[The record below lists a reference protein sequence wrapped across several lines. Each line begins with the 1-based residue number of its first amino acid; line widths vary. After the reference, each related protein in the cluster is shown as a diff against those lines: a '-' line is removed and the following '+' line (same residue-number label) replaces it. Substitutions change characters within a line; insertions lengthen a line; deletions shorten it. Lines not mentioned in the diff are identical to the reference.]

1 MVESHT
7 RQRYSRN
14 HQRAMKYM
22 LVSLVLG
29 LLLIVTAIGWMVTA
43 FKLSSTKDEFL
54 SRQIPDRRELAST
67 DNLRSRVAALEQ
79 EVLTLQ
85 EEKASLVKNRIPD
98 LNPMV
103 FDATLP
109 IGQGYVKNIRFTQT
123 GTETDRKF
131 EYLAIL
137 QNDGERRITPDV
149 VIYLFDALGIQLGMA
164 RLASTDITL
173 ERTDDDLSAGE
184 SRSYFSQIAL
194 IRERDP
200 AYFYI
205 EVK

>member
-1 MVESHT
+1 
-7 RQRYSRN
+7 
-14 HQRAMKYM
+14 M
-22 LVSLVLG
+22 LISLVLG
-29 LLLIVTAIGWMVTA
+29 FLLIVTAIGWMVTA

-54 SRQIPDRRELAST
+54 SRQIPDRRELASA

-98 LNPMV
+98 LNPIV

-109 IGQGYVKNIRFTQT
+109 IGQGYVKNVRFTQT

-131 EYLAIL
+131 EYLAVL

>member
-1 MVESHT
+1 MENQS
-7 RQRYSRN
+7 RRRYSRN

-29 LLLIVTAIGWMVTA
+29 FLLIVTAIGWMVTA
-43 FKLSSTKDEFL
+43 FKLSSTREEFF
-54 SRQIPDRRELAST
+54 SRQIPDRREVASAEH
-67 DNLRSRVAALEQ
+67 LRSRVAALEQ
-79 EVLTLQ
+79 EVLTLR

-98 LNPMV
+98 LNPMT
-103 FDATLP
+103 FDATMP
-109 IGQGYVKNIRFTQT
+109 IGQGYLKNIRFTQT
-123 GTETDRKF
+123 GTETDKKF
-131 EYLAIL
+131 EYLAVL
-137 QNDGERRITPDV
+137 KNDGERRITPDV

-173 ERTDDDLSAGE
+173 ERTDDGLSAGE
-184 SRSYFSQIAL
+184 SRSYFSQIEL

-200 AYFYI
+200 AYFHV